1 MAKNVA
7 YVVWAG
13 RVTGVFNSWPECE
26 NQVKGFK
33 GAKFKGFAS
42 QELANHAAS
51 ISYEEYQKMVE
62 QYKTVPEQS
71 VDVTQSKA
79 EASNEFNDLAPEQE
93 PVVDPSVFDEA
104 PPWD

>member
-1 MAKNVA
+1 MSKNVA

-13 RVTGVFNSWPECE
+13 RETGVFNSWPECE
-26 NQVKGFK
+26 SQVKGFK
-33 GAKFKGFAS
+33 GAKFKGFTS

-51 ISYEEYQKMVE
+51 LSYEEYQKMVE
-62 QYKTVPEQS
+62 QYYASAEKS
-71 VDVTQSKA
+71 GDVAQSKA

-93 PVVDPSVFDEA
+93 PVVDPSVCDEA

>member
-1 MAKNVA
+1 MSKNVA

-13 RVTGVFNSWPECE
+13 RETGVFNSWSECE
-26 NQVKGFK
+26 SQVKGLK

-42 QELANHAAS
+42 QDLANHAAS
-51 ISYEEYQKMVE
+51 LSYEEYQKLVE
-62 QYKTVPEQS
+62 QYKAAPEHS

-79 EASNEFNDLAPEQE
+79 EARNEFSGLLPDQE
-93 PVVDPSVFDEA
+93 PVVDLAMSDEA